1 MKRRRKKTGPKPKR
15 RAVFKNDVEEEDD
28 PEAELGSADD
38 KPGND
43 VGK

>member
-1 MKRRRKKTGPKPKR
+1 
-15 RAVFKNDVEEEDD
+15 VFKNMDDEEED
-28 PEAELGSADD
+28 ESEELGSADD